1 MQVLGAVCLGDVQ
14 HGGAASPRI
23 PQQQRV
29 VVACVQGRA
38 QQQGMVR
45 QHRCWGAA
53 AELQPSKHRVSRA
66 GDCHEGAPSHS
77 PTLASSAE
85 LPGHQQT
92 SSTVLPCPA
101 SVCSGCRR
109 VPAPGAVLLLPGDAA
124 RLVLWAS
131 KSHTNTCR
139 REAGHGGSAS

>member
-1 MQVLGAVCLGDVQ
+1 MRG
-14 HGGAASPRI
+14 
-23 PQQQRV
+23 
-29 VVACVQGRA
+29 
-38 QQQGMVR
+38 
-45 QHRCWGAA
+45 
-53 AELQPSKHRVSRA
+53 
-66 GDCHEGAPSHS
+66 S
-77 PTLASSAE
+77 PTLANSAE

-109 VPAPGAVLLLPGDAA
+109 VPAPGAVLPLPDDTA

-139 REAGHGGSAS
+139 GEVEYG